1 MGPSSFN
8 DGDEQ
13 EVVELVVSVDA
24 SMGPSS
30 FNDGDTP
37 DSACTIR
44 PDSGFNGAVVFQR
57 RRCEI
62 ATRKTTET
70 VAASMGP
77 SSFNDGDWSIM
88 ATQNG

>member
-57 RRCEI
+57 RRSDG
-62 ATRKTTET
+62 AGYNVSGMFSLQWGRRLSTTE
-70 VAASMGP
+70 
-77 SSFNDGDWSIM
+77 I
-88 ATQNG
+88 